1 MSQDP
6 VRADLTALE
15 RLDVA
20 LASRL
25 AVRAASVDVGRPEDL
40 CDVLDPPGLDVTA
53 RAIAGLLSLRGV
65 PLRLED
71 VAAVLSDAPGRLA
84 PERQDYRLVR
94 GLCRCLETVRSRAR
108 EGRLPDGWFLV
119 ELMRLATADIPRFR
133 NNHLRRDAPWDAVPF
148 VGYPDPGELPV
159 LLETFTPERCYR
171 DFPPLFESLH
181 PVRRAFRVMWRFAR
195 IAPFPDMNLILAVVA
210 MNGYLLVSGYPSVPV
225 LAGDRALL
233 HRIVGGPPPRRIGR
247 FESRLAAAAEAIGR

>member
-1 MSQDP
+1 MSEDP

-40 CDVLDPPGLDVTA
+40 CDVLDPPGPEFTA
-53 RAIAGLLSLRGV
+53 RAVAGLLSLRGV
-65 PLRLED
+65 AVRFED
-71 VAAVLSDAPGRLA
+71 VAAALSAAPSGPG
-84 PERQDYRLVR
+84 PERQDHRLAR
-94 GLCRCLETVRSRAR
+94 GLSNCLELARSRAR
-108 EGRLPDGWFLV
+108 EGRLPDGWFLL
-119 ELMRLATADIPRFR
+119 ELVRILTADIPRFR

-148 VGYPDPGELPV
+148 LTYPDPGELPM

-210 MNGYLLVSGYPSVPV
+210 MNGYLLASGYPAVPV
-225 LAGDRALL
+225 RSGDRALL
-233 HRIVGGPPPRRIGR
+233 HRVVGGPPPRRIGR
-247 FESRLAAAAEAIGR
+247 FEARLAAAAEAIGH